1 MSICLIVST
10 TAARA
15 QTINLINDAEIEAM
29 LRDFSAPLFKA
40 AGINRQTPIYI
51 INDRRFNAFVV
62 SSGAMFINYGTII
75 DSETPNA
82 LKAVIAHEIG
92 HLAGGHL
99 QRLEEQ
105 QKVATSIQ
113 AISTLLGIGVLAA
126 AAGTENSAEI
136 VVHVRRAYTRRQK
149 RPDVVHLPAHL
160 VPDLRQLVRPIGRL
174 DVDFDDRLAR

>member
-1 MSICLIVST
+1 MT
-10 TAARA
+10 G
-15 QTINLINDAEIEAM
+15 D
-29 LRDFSAPLFKA
+29 
-40 AGINRQTPIYI
+40 
-51 INDRRFNAFVV
+51 FNAFVV
-62 SSGAMFINYGTII
+62 SSGAMFINYGTIV

-126 AAGTENSAEI
+126 AAGTENSAEVGRMVSAF
-136 VVHVRRAYTRRQK
+136 VVGGASAAQNHLLAYRRSEESAA
-149 RPDVVHLPAHL
+149 DAAAL
-160 VPDLRQLVRPIGRL
+160 
-174 DVDFDDRLAR
+174 